1 MLMCH
6 AWLCRAVRLL
16 VAAMALTGYAG
27 AASPALTVTD
37 DTGQVLRLQ
46 ATPQRIVSLAPG
58 ATEMLFVIG
67 VGERVVGT
75 SRYSDEPAAARK
87 IPRIGD
93 VAGLDL
99 ERILALRPDVVIVWQ
114 GGNPAAQ
121 IEQLRALRLRLYRQH
136 VSALRDLPASLLRLG
151 KLTGTE
157 TLARQKATELTTRL
171 TALQTRY
178 SARSRLKV
186 FLQIWNRPLYTIG
199 GRHMMSD
206 ALLLCGADN
215 VFAQLGGEAPVV
227 SEEAVLGL
235 DPAVIVADAPPGQAA
250 AWLVDWRRFPRL
262 AAVRNGALV
271 PFENQRFGMLGP
283 SAVEATEQLCAILDR
298 YRVVAH

>member
-1 MLMCH
+1 MPRPAAPRYAAQLLG
-6 AWLCRAVRLL
+6 AILAV
-16 VAAMALTGYAG
+16 TGQLG
-27 AASPALTVTD
+27 AAATTFTVAD
-37 DTGQVLRLQ
+37 DTGKLLQ
-46 ATPQRIVSLAPG
+46 LTAPPQRIVSLAPG

-67 VGERVVGT
+67 AGARVVGT

-121 IEQLRALRLRLYRQH
+121 IEQLQALRLRLYRQH
-136 VSALRDLPASLLRLG
+136 VSSLRDLPASLQRLG
-151 KLTGTE
+151 KLTGADA
-157 TLARQKATELTTRL
+157 LARQKAAELTVRL
-171 TALQTRY
+171 TALEARY
-178 SARSRLKV
+178 RAKPRLSV

-215 VFAQLGGEAPVV
+215 IFAQLGGEAPVV

-250 AWLVDWRRFPRL
+250 AWLADWRRFPRL
-262 AAVRNGALV
+262 AAVRNSALI

-283 SAVEATEQLCAILDR
+283 SAIEATEQLCALLDR
-298 YRVVAH
+298 HRAAPR